1 MAMGNFKCSL
11 ENRPP
16 CLLTCVLV
24 SSSVYAMAMALV
36 VVGEAGRF
44 RVGAKLKIHKALSG
58 DEVKCCQ
65 SI

>member
-16 CLLTCVLV
+16 CLFTCVLV
-24 SSSVYAMAMALV
+24 SSSVYALAV
-36 VVGEAGRF
+36 VRGEAVRF